1 MDENTAFVVIDFVMK
16 FLSRRYR
23 ESMANWFGK
32 AGMGMHVSCVIMKD
46 AERANPNEM
55 HKKHTYLTFTG
66 KAKQDQGAVM
76 AIYQSVLKQLKEDF
90 PHLESIIDKSE
101 NAGCYH
107 NEVLFA
113 WKVHWPRSNLNL
125 KFLQTFFNERQ
136 SVKDQCDCDSATAK
150 CQMQYFTDSGNNID
164 SADQMFEAMR
174 SATALLF
181 YSKCIGYERLE
192 I

>member
-1 MDENTAFVVIDFVMK
+1 MDENTAFVVIDFAMK

-90 PHLESIIDKSE
+90 PHLESIIGKSE

-125 KFLQTFFNERQ
+125 KFYKLSSMKGSQLKTNATVTVPLPN
-136 SVKDQCDCDSATAK
+136 VKCSILLTVAT
-150 CQMQYFTDSGNNID
+150 TL
-164 SADQMFEAMR
+164 
-174 SATALLF
+174 TALIRCLKQCGQQQPCCF
-181 YSKCIGYERLE
+181 TANVLDMRG
-192 I
+192 

>member
-1 MDENTAFVVIDFVMK
+1 MDENTAFVVIDFAMK

-150 CQMQYFTDSGNNID
+150 CQMQYFIDSGNNID

-174 SATALLF
+174 SATALCGFTANVLD
-181 YSKCIGYERLE
+181 IRD
-192 I
+192 